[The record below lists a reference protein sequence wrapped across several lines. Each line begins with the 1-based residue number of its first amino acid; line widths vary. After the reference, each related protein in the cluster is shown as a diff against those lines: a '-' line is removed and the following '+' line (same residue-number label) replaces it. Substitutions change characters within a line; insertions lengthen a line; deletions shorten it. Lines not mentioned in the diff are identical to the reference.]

1 MSDTPIISAIIPARN
16 EAPVI
21 SACIESLARQ
31 PEIAEILVV
40 DDHSTDK
47 TADTVRGLIPKIPQ
61 LRLIE
66 ADALPKGWIG
76 KSHAVWIAAQQAK
89 SEWLLFTDADTF
101 HLEGAAARALEIAGE
116 SKAAMVS
123 FSPEQ
128 ILVHWYERA
137 LIPFVY
143 CRLARQFSFE
153 QVNDPAKKIAAANG
167 QFLMVR
173 RDAYESVGGHASIAG
188 EVLEDVAVA
197 WQLKSAGYPIWF
209 GSGKGVVQ
217 ARMYRSFRTMWQGW
231 TKNLYLLMGGTPV
244 ALWRE
249 LESVLPWMAL
259 AIFLFGFEIP
269 IAAFLGIA
277 LILFRQLSYGRELV
291 RNQYSFR
298 LIIYYLPAVFLY
310 SLVLWRSFRCH
321 SKGRVRW
328 KGREYP
334 VGASGA
340 SK

>member
-1 MSDTPIISAIIPARN
+1 
-16 EAPVI
+16 
-21 SACIESLARQ
+21 
-31 PEIAEILVV
+31 
-40 DDHSTDK
+40 
-47 TADTVRGLIPKIPQ
+47 
-61 LRLIE
+61 
-66 ADALPKGWIG
+66 
-76 KSHAVWIAAQQAK
+76 
-89 SEWLLFTDADTF
+89 
-101 HLEGAAARALEIAGE
+101 
-116 SKAAMVS
+116 
-123 FSPEQ
+123 
-128 ILVHWYERA
+128 
-137 LIPFVY
+137 
-143 CRLARQFSFE
+143 
-153 QVNDPAKKIAAANG
+153 
-167 QFLMVR
+167 
-173 RDAYESVGGHASIAG
+173 
-188 EVLEDVAVA
+188 
-197 WQLKSAGYPIWF
+197 
-209 GSGKGVVQ
+209 
-217 ARMYRSFRTMWQGW
+217 MWQGW

-310 SLVLWRSFRCH
+310 TLVLWRSFRCH